1 MTRHVKT
8 VTFFL
13 QIVEVLDRW
22 PATASCIMFFFVQP
36 KTVAS
41 DRPLALL
48 ATQIRWWEWVRADIF
63 DDTKSNRVGWTK
75 EAGGAEYT
83 VWEAML
89 ELEPDEAE
97 AGPKKE
103 PRSSHQA
110 H

>member
-1 MTRHVKT
+1 M
-8 VTFFL
+8 
-13 QIVEVLDRW
+13 
-22 PATASCIMFFFVQP
+22 ASNSKLYYVFFVQP